1 MERRSFIKMVFGGG
15 ILGFVMGAGKAVSA
29 DEGLIRPPGAEPE
42 EIFLGTCARCGKCA
56 EICPRGCIK
65 IAHGEQGAAIGT
77 PYIVPVENYCDLCM
91 KCVEVCTAGALKPVE
106 KEKVRMGLA
115 QIDKDICL
123 ARKGE
128 DCRVCH
134 AACPFYDKAIKLED
148 YKYPTVDPD
157 YCTGCGRCENVC
169 IASPQKAATV
179 KPRQD

>member
-1 MERRSFIKMVFGGG
+1 MERRTFVKMAFGGG
-15 ILGFVMGAGKAVSA
+15 ILGMLLGAGKAVA
-29 DEGLIRPPGAEPE
+29 TREGLIRPPGAEPE

-65 IAHGEQGAAIGT
+65 IAHGEQGASIGT
-77 PYIVPVENYCDLCM
+77 PYIVPAENYCDLCM

-115 QIDKDICL
+115 EIDKDICL

-148 YKYPTVDPD
+148 YKYPTVDSD

-179 KPRQD
+179 KPRQE